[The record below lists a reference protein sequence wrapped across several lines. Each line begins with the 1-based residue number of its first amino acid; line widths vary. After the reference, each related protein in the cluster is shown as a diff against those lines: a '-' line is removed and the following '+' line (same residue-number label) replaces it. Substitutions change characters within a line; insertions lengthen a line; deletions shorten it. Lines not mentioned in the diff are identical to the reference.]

1 MAIDPTQN
9 ATAPTGNAGG
19 NTGGKGRGERREGRR
34 DDREREKSPYTE
46 RVVFINRVS
55 KVVKGGRRFSFTALV
70 VVGDGNGLVG
80 IGYGKSKEVPQ
91 AIAKAVEEAK
101 KSFFPVPRV
110 QGTIPHPVQGE
121 TAAGVVLLRPASPG
135 TGVIAGGPVRAVL
148 ECAGIHDVLTKS
160 LGSSN
165 AINMVHATVA
175 ALKMLES
182 PEQIAARRGRPLE
195 DVAPAAIIRASQQTV
210 GA

>member
-1 MAIDPTQN
+1 MAFNEQVE
-9 ATAPTGNAGG
+9 
-19 NTGGKGRGERREGRR
+19 GEVV
-34 DDREREKSPYTE
+34 DRL
-46 RVVFINRVS
+46 VHLNRVA

-70 VVGDGNGLVG
+70 VVGDGNGQVG
-80 IGYGKSKEVPQ
+80 IGYGKSKEVPA

-101 KSFFPVPRV
+101 KSFFTVPRV
-110 QGTIPHPVQGE
+110 QGTVPHPVQGE

-148 ECAGIHDVLTKS
+148 ECAGITDVLTKS
-160 LGSSN
+160 LGSNN

-182 PEQIAARRGRPLE
+182 PAQIAVRRGRPLE
-195 DVAPAAIIRASQQTV
+195 DVAPAAIIRALQTTV